1 MLQFKWYE
9 IRLLPDSQR
18 SQLTKYKLSHVRD
31 DFIPFIDEHYET
43 MRIIST
49 NIKLFWWSMN
59 IKNCGNTYRILSLKL
74 ASLQIYFFF
83 KYSGGTLFL
92 DKIITFSNSDLWQ
105 IFISEKQ
112 KMCKYHSSY
121 CCRVSVQV
129 TGCHCYCRSYPISK
143 LYNFFFVQCYM

>member
-18 SQLTKYKLSHVRD
+18 SQVTKYKLSHVPD

-74 ASLQIYFFF
+74 AILQIYFFF

-112 KMCKYHSSY
+112 
-121 CCRVSVQV
+121 
-129 TGCHCYCRSYPISK
+129 
-143 LYNFFFVQCYM
+143 N